1 MLVLKTTSQCIWL
14 FTALPSI
21 DRVVGGINLKCWSFC
36 TQKRKGHN
44 THTISSNSLYLLMAY
59 LNNVEYIVFIGLF
72 ENASGDLTKK
82 KPDLNVF
89 LIQKQRRIHISFV
102 NIHIHR
108 ISLIPNGWK
117 GTSSGVWSNL
127 FIDVEDS
134 KKLPL
139 SRVFFRDHECNK
151 KMYRK
156 YSSQSSY

>member
-1 MLVLKTTSQCIWL
+1 MHACSQDY
-14 FTALPSI
+14 FTMHLIIYSASI
-21 DRVVGGINLKCWSFC
+21 DRSCRRWYKLEMLEFC

-82 KPDLNVF
+82 KKPDLNVF

-108 ISLIPNGWK
+108 ISLIPNG
-117 GTSSGVWSNL
+117 
-127 FIDVEDS
+127 
-134 KKLPL
+134 
-139 SRVFFRDHECNK
+139 
-151 KMYRK
+151 
-156 YSSQSSY
+156 